1 MKEEELAEQ
10 FSRGLDEAFS
20 GGGKPAGPG
29 QDAGAMETAQKLAR
43 ADFSGESRIREGLR
57 AELLA
62 RAGENSGPGWFVLL
76 FRRSV
81 WLQAAAAA
89 ACLVLVM
96 LPVMRQEQK
105 PAETGAANPLPAA
118 AQSARAGT
126 ALPLRVSSA
135 AAPGAQK
142 QVPASAAA
150 VPAPAS
156 DPSPARL
163 PAAERGVFRSIPMAS
178 LSAGRAREFPIE
190 SRAAGA
196 IFGRVKA
203 RKVSLPKGSG
213 VVWETE
219 HAVFT
224 LERREISTEELFRRK
239 AL

>member
-10 FSRGLDEAFS
+10 FSRDLDEAFS
-20 GGGKPAGPG
+20 GGEHPAGPG
-29 QDAGAMETAQKLAR
+29 PDAGALETAQKLAR
-43 ADFSGESRIREGLR
+43 ADFSGDSHIREGLR

-96 LPVMRQEQK
+96 LPVMRQDPK
-105 PAETGAANPLPAA
+105 PVETGAESPLPSVAP
-118 AQSARAGT
+118 SARAGL
-126 ALPLRVSSA
+126 ALALRVSSA

-142 QVPASAAA
+142 QAPALVAAAQAPASA
-150 VPAPAS
+150 
-156 DPSPARL
+156 PSPARL

-178 LSAGRAREFPIE
+178 LAGGSAREFPIE
-190 SRAAGA
+190 SRNAGA
-196 IFGRVKA
+196 LFGRVKG
-203 RKVSLPKGSG
+203 RKISLPKGSG

-224 LERREISTEELFRRK
+224 LERREISPEELFRRK